1 MVKVSFWLSAS
12 ALALAFCSPA
22 AAQPASTQPTDT
34 SSAQPTDQTN
44 SGEVIVVTAQRR
56 RENLQTTPIS
66 ASVIS
71 GTELSNRNIVSVDQ
85 LQFAMPSVTID
96 NFGQGLEFNIRG
108 IGKAEHNTQTTTG
121 VITYRDGVATF
132 PGYVQEEPYFDVASI
147 EVLRGPQ
154 GTIAGQNATGGAVF
168 VTTNDPQINGGS
180 HGYIQ
185 GQFGNYTDAGLQGA
199 LNIPVSDTFAARL
212 AFYTE
217 RRDGFYHIT
226 GPAGSRY
233 TGHNGDLDEAAVR
246 LSLLWRPT
254 SRLTITS
261 KTDADY
267 IDMGGYPAD
276 PYYDRFSVLPGTT
289 GPNPYRTDLFHITA
303 NSPQGA
309 RDKFIREIL
318 RIEYD
323 LGGGTMFRSVSGV
336 QVANTNYRADLDGR
350 ADVAIIPTLPAF
362 GTPGANATFF
372 DTVNERILSQEFNI
386 VSPDNRRFTYLLGAY
401 AQWNRYHFLEPFQFI
416 INTPPPG
423 AGIYVLQGINPE
435 RSLAVFGQF
444 GFRLTPRLKLE
455 VGGRYTESRTRNDVQ
470 VNQFGLPIDD
480 QETANFH
487 NFSWKA
493 SLGWEVN
500 QQNYIYA
507 FRATGF
513 RPGGLNV
520 PVGFGLATP
529 PFGSEH
535 VTSYEL
541 GWRAN
546 FMGGHIRTTVN
557 GFYNDYRNF
566 QVIVGYPTFPTFGI
580 ELNVPNTTHI
590 YGGEAQIEA
599 HLGHFY
605 FDVGA
610 SYVHSRL
617 GGFFATDARVAS
629 FTPCNIVTGPASP
642 SCINLDG
649 REQTYAPNFSF
660 NAAAAYD
667 IVLSPHDTLTPRVN
681 YGHVAAQWATLFE
694 NPNFGDRLA
703 ARNIWGAQLAW
714 AHGPWT
720 VTAYTTN
727 FTDQHY
733 VGALISGLDVAGP
746 PRQYGVRVLRL
757 F

>member
-1 MVKVSFWLSAS
+1 MAKITFRLTAS
-12 ALALAFCSPA
+12 ALAFVWGVAA
-22 AAQPASTQPTDT
+22 AAQPSQPTQPAPGAA
-34 SSAQPTDQTN
+34 SAQPGEDD
-44 SGEVIVVTAQRR
+44 SGEIVITAQRR
-56 RENLQTTPIS
+56 PERLQTTPIS

-71 GTELSNRNIVSVDQ
+71 GNELTNRNIVSVDQ
-85 LQFAMPSVTID
+85 LQFSMPSVAID

-168 VTTNDPQINGGS
+168 VTTNDPQINGGA
-180 HGYIQ
+180 HGYLQ
-185 GQFGNYTDAGLQGA
+185 GQFGNYVDAGLQGA
-199 LNIPVSDTFAARL
+199 LNIPVSDTFAARI

-226 GPAGSRY
+226 GPGGAPY
-233 TGHNGDLDEAAVR
+233 TSHNGDLREAAVR

-254 SRLTITS
+254 DRLTITS

-267 IDMGGYPAD
+267 INLGGYPAD
-276 PYYDRFSVLPGTT
+276 PYYDRFPVLPGQTT
-289 GPNPYRTDLFHITA
+289 PNPYYTDLFHITA

-309 RDKFIREIL
+309 RDKFIREVL

-323 LGGGTMFRSVSGV
+323 LGGGTIFRSVSGV
-336 QVANTNYRADLDGR
+336 QAANTNYRADLDGR
-350 ADVAIIPTLPAF
+350 AEVAIIPTLPGF

-372 DTVNERILSQEFNI
+372 DTVNERIFSQEFNI
-386 VSPDNRRFTYLLGAY
+386 VSPENRRFTYLLGAY

-416 INTPPPG
+416 ISTPPPG
-423 AGIYVLQGINPE
+423 PGTYVLQGINPE

-444 GFRLTPRLKLE
+444 GFHLTPRLKIE
-455 VGGRYTESRTRNDVQ
+455 VGGRYTASRTRNDVQ
-470 VNQFGLPIDD
+470 VNQYGLAIDD

-487 NFSWKA
+487 NFSYKV
-493 SLGWEVN
+493 SLGWEVDRN
-500 QQNYIYA
+500 NFLYA

-529 PFGSEH
+529 PFDSEH
-535 VTSYEL
+535 VTSYEA

-546 FMGGHIRTTVN
+546 FMGGHIRSTIAA
-557 GFYNDYRNF
+557 FYNDYKNF

-580 ELNVPNTTHI
+580 ELNVPNTTRI
-590 YGGEAQIEA
+590 YGGEAQLEA

-605 FDVGA
+605 FDIGA

-629 FTPCNIVTGPASP
+629 FTACNPQTGPASA

-649 REQTYAPNFSF
+649 RQQTYAPNFTF
-660 NAAAAYD
+660 NVAAAYD
-667 IVLSPHDTLTPRVN
+667 IVMGPHDTLTPRVN

-694 NPNFGDRLA
+694 NPAYGDRLA
-703 ARNIWGAQLAW
+703 ARDILGAQLAW

-720 VTAYTTN
+720 VTAYGTN
-727 FTDQHY
+727 LTNQHY

-746 PRQYGVRVLRL
+746 PRQYGVRVLRT